1 MENSKITGAEAMLI
15 SLQKEGVDT
24 IFGYP
29 GGTIMPLYDKLFDYQ
44 QQIRHILV
52 RHEQGA
58 VHAAQGYSR
67 ATGKT
72 GVCFATAGPGTTNLV
87 TGIADAMMD
96 STPLVCITAQV
107 GYDKLGSNFFQEAD
121 TISITIPL
129 TKWSYQI
136 TSASEIT
143 TIMSKAFYIAR
154 SGRPGP
160 VLISFTKNAQ
170 TELTRFSY
178 TPYKPQ
184 QIKGKMLP
192 EIPSVSISEAANMIN
207 NSLMPLIISGQGVL
221 ISGASGKCMELSKK
235 GNIPIITTLLGI
247 SSVPTNYIL
256 HGGFAGMHGSF
267 TANHMIQKSDLLIAI
282 GMRFSDRFTGEIP
295 GFAPNA
301 KIIHIDIDKA
311 EFDKCIKCD
320 LKLNGDALQTLK
332 LIMPGIKYRKR
343 EDWIKYMNKVKI
355 EDRNMIGRKYL
366 LKKKSGTISM
376 AQVVNSVAE
385 WCSRDSI
392 IVTDVGQNQMF
403 AASFSKFYNPR
414 NFITSGGL
422 GTMGFGLPAAIGAIC
437 GKKEKDVII
446 FTGDGG
452 FQMSIHELGTIMKY
466 NLPVKI
472 VVLNNSYLG
481 MVRQWQELFFEK
493 RYSFTEMDNPDFS
506 KIAQA
511 YGILSYKIMNFND
524 LESKIKEM
532 ISHKGPFLLDIDVTK
547 EENIFPMVPAGKSLD
562 ELITQ

>member
-72 GVCFATAGPGTTNLV
+72 GVCFATAGPGATNLV

-192 EIPSVSISEAANMIN
+192 EIPSVSISEAVNMIN

-221 ISGASGKCMELSKK
+221 ISGASDKCMELSQK

-256 HGGFAGMHGSF
+256 HGGFAGMHGSL

-282 GMRFSDRFTGEIP
+282 GMRFSDRFTGEIKWKVDMVEDLHGVYPLFGFSESVIVEDERVFCTP
-295 GFAPNA
+295 GGADTNVVALNRFTGEIIWVSKGAGERPGYNAPQ
-301 KIIHIDIDKA
+301 IIH
-311 EFDKCIKCD
+311 
-320 LKLNGDALQTLK
+320 LK
-332 LIMPGIKYRKR
+332 
-343 EDWIKYMNKVKI
+343 
-355 EDRNMIGRKYL
+355 DRNIL
-366 LKKKSGTISM
+366 
-376 AQVVNSVAE
+376 VN
-385 WCSRDSI
+385 
-392 IVTDVGQNQMF
+392 
-403 AASFSKFYNPR
+403 
-414 NFITSGGL
+414 
-422 GTMGFGLPAAIGAIC
+422 
-437 GKKEKDVII
+437 
-446 FTGDGG
+446 FTA
-452 FQMSIHELGTIMKY
+452 Y
-466 NLPVKI
+466 
-472 VVLNNSYLG
+472 
-481 MVRQWQELFFEK
+481 
-493 RYSFTEMDNPDFS
+493 EM
-506 KIAQA
+506 
-511 YGILSYKIMNFND
+511 
-524 LESKIKEM
+524 
-532 ISHKGPFLLDIDVTK
+532 
-547 EENIFPMVPAGKSLD
+547 
-562 ELITQ
+562 